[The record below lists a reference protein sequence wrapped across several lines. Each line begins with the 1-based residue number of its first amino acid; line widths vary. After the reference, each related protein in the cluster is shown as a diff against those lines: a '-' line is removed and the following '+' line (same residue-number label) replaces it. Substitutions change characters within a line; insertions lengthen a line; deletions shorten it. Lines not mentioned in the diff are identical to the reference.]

1 MGECNLVKPIMDSIV
16 QYMTVPL
23 VQGALRYAY
32 RVAELQGGDKEKAE
46 GAVFSAAVLPL
57 VHSCDAAAATLISDN
72 MKINAAEPMK
82 DGFTAVKE
90 AFEKTYSCLG
100 ITCAHVGGLLLTDS
114 EYYSNAEPCGL
125 NSDTGVSSARTTAT
139 SGGLAMLALVLVA
152 ALRG

>member
-46 GAVFSAAVLPL
+46 GAVFAAAVLPL
-57 VHSCDAAAATLISDN
+57 VDSCDKDAAKLISDN
-72 MKINAAEPMK
+72 MKINAAAPMK
-82 DGFTAVKE
+82 DGFKAVKE

-100 ITCAHVGGLLLTDS
+100 ISCAQVGGLLLTDS
-114 EYYSNAEPCGL
+114 EYYEEAGPCGAIPQE
-125 NSDTGVSSARTTAT
+125 SISGARTGKALG
-139 SGGLAMLALVLVA
+139 SLSLIVANALAV
-152 ALRG
+152 GN